1 MAKKSPFSC
10 ICHPKALLLHQNILN
25 QLWNI
30 NLVLAVV
37 LRLFVSTRIPLSA
50 NVQAW
55 NSHPLLVHIWQRNTP
70 TNASAASA
78 CWSLL
83 FKQCLFI
90 IPNVIRVFPASNLSP
105 HSLIDSLGSP
115 GENRPIFG
123 QNSIFHISCLDC
135 ETLLA
140 TCLYVF

>member
-1 MAKKSPFSC
+1 MTKNSPFSC

-78 CWSLL
+78 CWSSLS
-83 FKQCLFI
+83 KQCLFI
-90 IPNVIRVFPASNLSP
+90 IPNDIRVFPASKLALYAPTLYTLHFTNYGF
-105 HSLIDSLGSP
+105 ITGSY
-115 GENRPIFG
+115 
-123 QNSIFHISCLDC
+123 
-135 ETLLA
+135 A
-140 TCLYVF
+140 TFTM